1 LYGPQDNTI
10 KQIFIDMPLITN
22 SNISAGST
30 NYSYVGPLQYGGM
43 VFPRGQV
50 LFSNTNTQ
58 NQLYLSSNA
67 YTNAGGVFAYRNSSQ
82 PATFIGQDN
91 GVISMGVASSGTAD
105 GVISWTTPLT
115 VNTSG
120 VKFQNGSSYL
130 NNYEE
135 GSWTPQLVAG
145 ATSFTMGGI
154 NAGKYIRIGN
164 QVTVCGHIQWSAGVG
179 SGMVKIDGLPFAS
192 SGVRTAG
199 SIGAVSSGIS
209 FSSGYGQWILVN
221 DPGYTF
227 IYIIQQATGGSG
239 YSHTPPVSSSGI
251 IYGFSLTYF
260 IL

>member
-1 LYGPQDNTI
+1 
-10 KQIFIDMPLITN
+10 MPLITN
-22 SNISAGST
+22 SNISAGAT
-30 NYSYVGPLQYGGM
+30 NISYVGPAQYGGIM
-43 VFPRGQV
+43 FPRGQV

-67 YTNAGGVFAYRNSSQ
+67 YTNASGIFAYRNSSQ

-91 GVISMGVASSGTAD
+91 GGISMGVAGNGTAD
-105 GVISWTTPLT
+105 SVVSWTTPLT

-120 VKFQNGSSYL
+120 VKFQNGSSFL
-130 NNYEE
+130 NYYEE

-164 QVTVCGHIQWSAGVG
+164 QVTVCGHLQWSSGTG

-199 SIGAVSSGIS
+199 CIGAVSYGIS
-209 FSSGYGQWILVN
+209 YSSGYGMWLLVN

-227 IYIIQQATGGSG
+227 IYIIQLSTTGAG
-239 YSHTPPVSSSGI
+239 YSHTPPVGSNGI